1 MLMKRI
7 GSMFVVCAL
16 LSLSIIPAV
25 ASGYTVDSERIIE
38 VQENV
43 TLPENVSMLNNS
55 NAIPMAYEITYDH
68 DSDIVW
74 EHYPANK
81 RRIEANT
88 QAKQG
93 SINISS
99 YTRARFERAWF
110 QGGGVYGDSGR
121 CWSATEGSRSY
132 ATSGWDKYD
141 MLSSGQAKTY
151 YGI

>member
-1 MLMKRI
+1 MLKKRI
-7 GSMFVVCAL
+7 GSMFVACAL

-43 TLPENVSMLNNS
+43 TLPENVSILDNS

-68 DSDIVW
+68 NSDIVW
-74 EHYPANK
+74 DHYPVDK
-81 RRIEANT
+81 RQIKANT

-121 CWSATEGSRSY
+121 CWSVKEGSRSY
-132 ATSGWDKYD
+132 ATSGWDEYD
-141 MLSSGQAKTY
+141 QWGSGQAKSY